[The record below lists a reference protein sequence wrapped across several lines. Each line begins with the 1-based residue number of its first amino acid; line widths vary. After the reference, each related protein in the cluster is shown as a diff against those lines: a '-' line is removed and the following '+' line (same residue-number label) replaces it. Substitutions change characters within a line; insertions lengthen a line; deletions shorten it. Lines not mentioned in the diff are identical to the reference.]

1 MITGTPAPEM
11 GGRGSEM
18 GSGKI
23 NRVLSPHSTRPRPYR
38 THSRHRQS
46 PTVYHTSTVNRT
58 VHNMRCKS
66 LISLGNKAALTVDL
80 LITYQYTQGQ
90 AALLLHQLAPCEY

>member
-1 MITGTPAPEM
+1 
-11 GGRGSEM
+11 
-18 GSGKI
+18 
-23 NRVLSPHSTRPRPYR
+23 
-38 THSRHRQS
+38 
-46 PTVYHTSTVNRT
+46 
-58 VHNMRCKS
+58 MRCKS